1 MSKTRFWWL
10 LLITGAAWIVLSIVI
25 LRFDY
30 TTVAAVAVLF
40 GVYCL
45 VAAVNQIMIGAVS
58 SSTGWRIAHGL
69 LAALL
74 VVVGVVSLMNL
85 GATFVTLAAI
95 ISFYF
100 IFRGCFD
107 IAMALAGSA
116 VSGWWVLLIA
126 GLIELG
132 LGFWAAGSWN
142 ISVVVLV
149 AWVAAGA
156 LVHGIGEIALAFQI
170 HQGRRGITALE
181 GLADRLGVTNNHPAP
196 DAAVPSS
203 VTHRSPRASGH
214 AQRRTCPRMVGSARM
229 PPRSAGACSDR
240 LELLIIALGILV
252 AVVAA
257 ARAGALGT
265 AIHDARSRV
274 YIAQAQTRHTVT
286 ARATDD
292 STIVPGSR
300 RQHGDQGERPMASQR
315 HRTHRQPH
323 LGSRRQN
330 R

>member
-1 MSKTRFWWL
+1 MSETRRQTITRPAAPVSHFFEDAVSKTRFWWL

-30 TTVAAVAVLF
+30 TTVAAVALLF

-45 VAAVNQIMIGAVS
+45 VAAANEIMLGVVS

-107 IAMALAGSA
+107 IAIAFTSSAL
-116 VSGWWVLLIA
+116 SGWWVLLIC

-142 ISVVVLV
+142 VSVVVLV

-170 HQGRRGITALE
+170 HRGRRGINAVA
-181 GLADRLGVTNNHPAP
+181 GLADGLGVTNNHPAP
-196 DAAVPSS
+196 DAAVP
-203 VTHRSPRASGH
+203 
-214 AQRRTCPRMVGSARM
+214 
-229 PPRSAGACSDR
+229 
-240 LELLIIALGILV
+240 
-252 AVVAA
+252 
-257 ARAGALGT
+257 
-265 AIHDARSRV
+265 
-274 YIAQAQTRHTVT
+274 TR
-286 ARATDD
+286 
-292 STIVPGSR
+292 
-300 RQHGDQGERPMASQR
+300 
-315 HRTHRQPH
+315 
-323 LGSRRQN
+323 
-330 R
+330 

>member
-1 MSKTRFWWL
+1 MSETRRHTTTTPGPVGRLFDDAVSKTRFWWL

-45 VAAVNQIMIGAVS
+45 VAAVNEIMIGAVS

-74 VVVGVVSLMNL
+74 VVVGVVSLANF

-107 IAMALAGSA
+107 IVMALAGSA
-116 VSGWWVLLIA
+116 VPGWWVLLIS

-132 LGFWAAGSWN
+132 LGFWAAGSWST
-142 ISVVVLV
+142 SVVVLV

-170 HQGRRGITALE
+170 HQGRRGITAMG
-181 GLADRLGVTNNHPAP
+181 GLADRFGVTNNDPAP
-196 DAAVPSS
+196 DAAVP
-203 VTHRSPRASGH
+203 
-214 AQRRTCPRMVGSARM
+214 
-229 PPRSAGACSDR
+229 
-240 LELLIIALGILV
+240 
-252 AVVAA
+252 
-257 ARAGALGT
+257 
-265 AIHDARSRV
+265 
-274 YIAQAQTRHTVT
+274 TR
-286 ARATDD
+286 
-292 STIVPGSR
+292 
-300 RQHGDQGERPMASQR
+300 
-315 HRTHRQPH
+315 
-323 LGSRRQN
+323 
-330 R
+330 

>member
-1 MSKTRFWWL
+1 MSETRRDTTTTPGPVGQFFDDAVSKTRFWWL

-107 IAMALAGSA
+107 IALALAGSA

-142 ISVVVLV
+142 VSVVVLV

-170 HQGRRGITALE
+170 HHGGRGITALE

-196 DAAVPSS
+196 GAAVPS
-203 VTHRSPRASGH
+203 R
-214 AQRRTCPRMVGSARM
+214 
-229 PPRSAGACSDR
+229 
-240 LELLIIALGILV
+240 
-252 AVVAA
+252 
-257 ARAGALGT
+257 
-265 AIHDARSRV
+265 
-274 YIAQAQTRHTVT
+274 
-286 ARATDD
+286 
-292 STIVPGSR
+292 
-300 RQHGDQGERPMASQR
+300 
-315 HRTHRQPH
+315 
-323 LGSRRQN
+323 
-330 R
+330 

>member
-1 MSKTRFWWL
+1 MSETRRTATATPAGPVSHFFEDAVSKSRFWWL

-45 VAAVNQIMIGAVS
+45 VAAVNEMVIGAVS

-85 GATFVTLAAI
+85 GATFVTLAAV

-100 IFRGCFD
+100 IFRGSFD
-107 IAMALAGSA
+107 IVMAFAGSA
-116 VSGWWVLLIA
+116 VSGWWVLLIS

-142 ISVVVLV
+142 VSVVVLV

-170 HQGRRGITALE
+170 HQGRRGITSIE

-196 DAAVPSS
+196 DAAVP
-203 VTHRSPRASGH
+203 
-214 AQRRTCPRMVGSARM
+214 
-229 PPRSAGACSDR
+229 
-240 LELLIIALGILV
+240 
-252 AVVAA
+252 
-257 ARAGALGT
+257 
-265 AIHDARSRV
+265 
-274 YIAQAQTRHTVT
+274 TR
-286 ARATDD
+286 
-292 STIVPGSR
+292 
-300 RQHGDQGERPMASQR
+300 
-315 HRTHRQPH
+315 
-323 LGSRRQN
+323 
-330 R
+330 

>member
-1 MSKTRFWWL
+1 MNETRRYTTTTPGPVGQFFDDAVSKTRFWWL

-45 VAAVNQIMIGAVS
+45 VAAVNEIMIGAVS

-74 VVVGVVSLMNL
+74 VVVGVVSFANF

-107 IAMALAGSA
+107 VVMAFAGSA
-116 VSGWWVLLIA
+116 VSGWWMLLIS

-142 ISVVVLV
+142 VSVVVLV

-156 LVHGIGEIALAFQI
+156 LVHGIGEIALGFQI
-170 HQGRRGITALE
+170 HQGRRGVTGIE
-181 GLADRLGVTNNHPAP
+181 GLADQTGVINDHPAP
-196 DAAVPSS
+196 G
-203 VTHRSPRASGH
+203 VTIP
-214 AQRRTCPRMVGSARM
+214 AR
-229 PPRSAGACSDR
+229 
-240 LELLIIALGILV
+240 
-252 AVVAA
+252 
-257 ARAGALGT
+257 
-265 AIHDARSRV
+265 
-274 YIAQAQTRHTVT
+274 
-286 ARATDD
+286 
-292 STIVPGSR
+292 
-300 RQHGDQGERPMASQR
+300 
-315 HRTHRQPH
+315 
-323 LGSRRQN
+323 
-330 R
+330 

>member
-1 MSKTRFWWL
+1 MSETRQATSTPAGPVGRFFNDAVSKTRFWWL
-10 LLITGAAWIVLSIVI
+10 LLITGAAWIVLSVVI

-45 VAAVNQIMIGAVS
+45 VAAANEVMIGAVS

-74 VVVGVVSLMNL
+74 VVVGVVSFANF

-107 IAMALAGSA
+107 IVMAFAGSA
-116 VSGWWVLLIA
+116 VPGWWVLLIS

-142 ISVVVLV
+142 VSVVVLV

-156 LVHGIGEIALAFQI
+156 LVHGIGEIALAFQL
-170 HQGRRGITALE
+170 HQGRSGITTME

-196 DAAVPSS
+196 DAAVD
-203 VTHRSPRASGH
+203 VR
-214 AQRRTCPRMVGSARM
+214 
-229 PPRSAGACSDR
+229 
-240 LELLIIALGILV
+240 
-252 AVVAA
+252 
-257 ARAGALGT
+257 
-265 AIHDARSRV
+265 
-274 YIAQAQTRHTVT
+274 
-286 ARATDD
+286 
-292 STIVPGSR
+292 
-300 RQHGDQGERPMASQR
+300 
-315 HRTHRQPH
+315 
-323 LGSRRQN
+323 
-330 R
+330 

>member
-1 MSKTRFWWL
+1 VSHFFEDAVSKTRFWWL

-45 VAAVNQIMIGAVS
+45 VAAVNEMVIGAVS

-95 ISFYF
+95 VSFYF
-100 IFRGCFD
+100 IFRGSFD
-107 IAMALAGSA
+107 VVMAFAGSA
-116 VSGWWVLLIA
+116 VSGWWVLLIT

-142 ISVVVLV
+142 ISVVILV

-156 LVHGIGEIALAFQI
+156 LLHGIGEIALAFQI
-170 HQGRRGITALE
+170 HQGRSGINAVQ
-181 GLADRLGVTNNHPAP
+181 GLADRLGVTDHHSAP
-196 DAAVPSS
+196 DAAVP
-203 VTHRSPRASGH
+203 
-214 AQRRTCPRMVGSARM
+214 AR
-229 PPRSAGACSDR
+229 
-240 LELLIIALGILV
+240 
-252 AVVAA
+252 
-257 ARAGALGT
+257 
-265 AIHDARSRV
+265 
-274 YIAQAQTRHTVT
+274 
-286 ARATDD
+286 
-292 STIVPGSR
+292 
-300 RQHGDQGERPMASQR
+300 
-315 HRTHRQPH
+315 
-323 LGSRRQN
+323 
-330 R
+330 

>member
-1 MSKTRFWWL
+1 MSETLRQSTSTPGPVGRFFDEAASKTRFWWL

-45 VAAVNQIMIGAVS
+45 VAAVNEIMIGAVS

-95 ISFYF
+95 VSFYF

-107 IAMALAGSA
+107 IVMALAGST
-116 VSGWWVLLIA
+116 VPGWWVLLIS

-142 ISVVVLV
+142 VSVVVLV

-156 LVHGIGEIALAFQI
+156 LLHGIGEIALGFQI
-170 HQGRRGITALE
+170 HQGRGGITAVK
-181 GLADRLGVTNNHPAP
+181 GLADELGVTNSHPAP
-196 DAAVPSS
+196 DAAVP
-203 VTHRSPRASGH
+203 
-214 AQRRTCPRMVGSARM
+214 
-229 PPRSAGACSDR
+229 
-240 LELLIIALGILV
+240 
-252 AVVAA
+252 
-257 ARAGALGT
+257 
-265 AIHDARSRV
+265 
-274 YIAQAQTRHTVT
+274 TR
-286 ARATDD
+286 
-292 STIVPGSR
+292 
-300 RQHGDQGERPMASQR
+300 
-315 HRTHRQPH
+315 
-323 LGSRRQN
+323 
-330 R
+330 